1 MAATGT
7 DTKTAQRPRVRAS
20 RSQRNAWG
28 LPAGRRAAIR
38 RHPSLSTAATALK
51 VSGLTVR
58 ASNGTVLVDDV
69 SFNVAQG
76 SVVAVVGPTGA
87 GKTMLLNAL
96 AGRFE
101 IESGSVRLYG
111 EEMAGDAAA
120 CRRMGYV
127 PQEDFL
133 HPQLGLRRTLE
144 YAAKLRL
151 PSTLGAAERARR
163 VDAALAEL
171 DLTAQADLPVS
182 SLSGGQRKRANVAVE
197 LLSQPDVLILDEPT
211 SGLDPGREKSV
222 LAMLRTLAD
231 NGRTVLTVTHS
242 PKALAACDRVLFL
255 APGGRVAFFGPPE
268 VAVSYFRDADPA
280 DVFLALD
287 RASAESW
294 QERFR
299 SDPAHHEYIGVAAHE
314 APPVEPRAA

>member
-1 MAATGT
+1 
-7 DTKTAQRPRVRAS
+7 
-20 RSQRNAWG
+20 
-28 LPAGRRAAIR
+28 
-38 RHPSLSTAATALK
+38 
-51 VSGLTVR
+51 
-58 ASNGTVLVDDV
+58 ASNGTGLVQGV
-69 SFNVAQG
+69 AFNGAQG

-101 IESGSVRLYG
+101 IESGSVRLCG
-111 EEMAGDAAA
+111 EEIAGDAAA
-120 CRRMGYV
+120 SRRMGYV

-242 PKALAACDRVLFL
+242 PNALAACDRVLFL

-268 VAVSYFRDADPA
+268 VAVSYFRNADPA

-287 RASAESW
+287 RASAQSW
-294 QERFR
+294 KERFR
-299 SDPAHHEYIGVAAHE
+299 LHPAHEEYVAAAAE
-314 APPVEPRAA
+314 ETVCTEQPVAP